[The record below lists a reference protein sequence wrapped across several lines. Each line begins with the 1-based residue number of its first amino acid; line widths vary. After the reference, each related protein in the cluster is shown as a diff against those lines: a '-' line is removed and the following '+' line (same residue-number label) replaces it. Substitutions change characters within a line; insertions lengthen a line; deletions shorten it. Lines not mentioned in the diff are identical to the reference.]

1 MTRIRAQIALCLLLP
16 CLLAAAGLAQ
26 QPAAANSSTSSTN
39 STPLPAKSVLLPSE
53 RVILKVGNVQVTQAE
68 FESLISILEAQQ
80 GPADLGRQAIGENY
94 ASLLMLSQ
102 QAVAHRLD
110 SSPEVIRQLAID
122 RTQILS
128 NAEFAS
134 LKAQAKPTAEEIGAY
149 YSAHLDDYDVVLVR
163 RIFIWKKGAGSAG
176 GRGMSSADAHALADA
191 IRQAY
196 ASGSDPK
203 KLIHDPNDV
212 VLDAEPL
219 SFQRGELPEKMAKPA
234 FTIKEGEW
242 VVLDDTPDALVLLQL
257 VKRSRRD
264 LKEVSPLIEKKL
276 QGQKLQTEL
285 NDLKMKSGIWMDQ
298 EYFATAAP
306 KPVAGT
312 PPQASGPTKPAK
324 SEEKHEDERQN

>member
-1 MTRIRAQIALCLLLP
+1 MRRIPVQVLQYLLLFCLLT
-16 CLLAAAGLAQ
+16 AAAYAQ
-26 QPAAANSSTSSTN
+26 QSSTQNPSPSTAA
-39 STPLPAKSVLLPSE
+39 SAATPNGALPPNE
-53 RVILKVGNVQVTQAE
+53 RVVLKVGNVQVTQAQ
-68 FESLISILEAQQ
+68 FEAVVSTLEAQQ
-80 GPADLGRQAIGENY
+80 GPADLSRQAIGDNY

-102 QAVAHRLD
+102 QAVAHHLE
-110 SSPEVIRQLAID
+110 SSPDVIRQLAID

-134 LKAQAKPTAEEIGAY
+134 LKAKAKPTPEEISAY

-163 RIFIWKKGAGSAG
+163 RIFIWKKVEGSGA

-203 KLIHDPNDV
+203 KLIQDPNRV

-219 SFQRGELPEKMAKPA
+219 TFRRGELPEKMEKPA

-242 VVLDDTPDALVLLQL
+242 VVLDDTADTLVLLQL

-264 LKEVSPLIEKKL
+264 LKEVSPSIEKKL
-276 QGQKLQTEL
+276 QAQKLQAEL
-285 NDLKMKSGIWMDQ
+285 DDLKKQSGVWLDQ
-298 EYFATAAP
+298 AYFAPAP
-306 KPVAGT
+306 RMSGSST
-312 PPQASGPTKPAK
+312 QPQTSGPTNSVQK
-324 SEEKHEDERQN
+324 EKDEDKRQK